1 MRRAGFGTA
10 TKQEHFVTQGK
21 FFCKKF
27 DIFEICENERSKMKY
42 AQAFNRLQ
50 TLEKTLENTTDV
62 IERALIVAQINI
74 LETEVER
81 QLSEAAM
88 LKDALRGLRTLSFH
102 HNNLLLN

>member
-1 MRRAGFGTA
+1 
-10 TKQEHFVTQGK
+10 
-21 FFCKKF
+21 
-27 DIFEICENERSKMKY
+27 MKY

-50 TLEKTLENTTDV
+50 GLEKTLENTADV

-81 QLSEAAM
+81 QLSEAAQM
-88 LKDALRGLRTLSFH
+88 KDALHSLRTLSFH

>member
-1 MRRAGFGTA
+1 
-10 TKQEHFVTQGK
+10 
-21 FFCKKF
+21 
-27 DIFEICENERSKMKY
+27 MKY

-50 TLEKTLENTTDV
+50 GLEKTLENTTDA

-81 QLSEAAM
+81 QLSEAAQM
-88 LKDALRGLRTLSFH
+88 KDALRAFRTLSFH

>member
-1 MRRAGFGTA
+1 
-10 TKQEHFVTQGK
+10 
-21 FFCKKF
+21 
-27 DIFEICENERSKMKY
+27 MKY

-50 TLEKTLENTTDV
+50 SLEKTLENTTDV

-81 QLSEAAM
+81 QLSEAAQM
-88 LKDALRGLRTLSFH
+88 KDALRGLRTLSFH